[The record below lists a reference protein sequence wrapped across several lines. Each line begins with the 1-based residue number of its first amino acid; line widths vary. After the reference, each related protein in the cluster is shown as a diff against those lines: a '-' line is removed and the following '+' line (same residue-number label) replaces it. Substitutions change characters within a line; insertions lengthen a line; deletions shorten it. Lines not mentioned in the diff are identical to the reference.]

1 MIEVIR
7 VKLDLPAHM
16 CILSKFGVETV
27 IVALDSAD
35 CRAQSRPLDSIAET
49 RCRSKS
55 EQVLLIGKRQ
65 PAFFGQICEQAHILR
80 TFLSTLFLD
89 KTCELLAALLLGR
102 ETMAVL
108 VQKLAIRLQVLVRCD
123 TEPRPV

>member
-1 MIEVIR
+1 MSQTFGNAALEPFVELLYSNKLFCIPLAAVGESHRLHVLAFEHEAQRAVLIHREHMIEVIR

-49 RCRSKS
+49 RCR
-55 EQVLLIGKRQ
+55 I
-65 PAFFGQICEQAHILR
+65 
-80 TFLSTLFLD
+80 
-89 KTCELLAALLLGR
+89 
-102 ETMAVL
+102 
-108 VQKLAIRLQVLVRCD
+108 QK
-123 TEPRPV
+123 